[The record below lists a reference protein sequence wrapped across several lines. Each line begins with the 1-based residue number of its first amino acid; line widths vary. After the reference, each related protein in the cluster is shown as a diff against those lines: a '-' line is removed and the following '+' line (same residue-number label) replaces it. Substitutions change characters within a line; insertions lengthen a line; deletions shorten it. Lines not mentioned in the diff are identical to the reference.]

1 MMDFITTPLTT
12 AIVFYFIYRLF
23 ELFVRRSERMMYIS
37 KMRDNCPA
45 NLHLPDLWP
54 RRMGSFSALRAGC
67 LILGL
72 GLGLLAAFFINAMA
86 IPGYVTGEMLR
97 NTREIAGTTYGAC
110 TLIFGGAG
118 LIISYAIESHN
129 DRKHTE
135 RIKYDEPAEKADEAT
150 H

>member
-12 AIVFYFIYRLF
+12 VIVFYFIYRLF

-37 KMRDNCPA
+37 KMRDNSPA
-45 NLHLPDLWP
+45 NLRLPDLWP

-72 GLGLLAAFFINAMA
+72 GLGLLVAFFINAMA
-86 IPGYVTGEMLR
+86 LPGFTSGETSWEMR
-97 NTREIAGTTYGAC
+97 QVAGTTYGAC

-135 RIKYDEPAEKADEAT
+135 RIQYDEPAEKADEAT

>member
-45 NLHLPDLWP
+45 NLRLPDLWP

-72 GLGLLAAFFINAMA
+72 GLGLLVAFFINAMA
-86 IPGYVTGEMLR
+86 LPVFTSGE
-97 NTREIAGTTYGAC
+97 TH
-110 TLIFGGAG
+110 
-118 LIISYAIESHN
+118 S
-129 DRKHTE
+129 DKKHTE
-135 RIKYDEPAEKADEAT
+135 SSQHDKPAHEPDETT

>member
-1 MMDFITTPLTT
+1 MDFITTPLTT

-45 NLHLPDLWP
+45 NLRLPDLWP

-72 GLGLLAAFFINAMA
+72 GLGLLLAELLHLRDVRAGDKGLLARAADDQAADLVQIHH
-86 IPGYVTGEMLR
+86 R
-97 NTREIAGTTYGAC
+97 
-110 TLIFGGAG
+110 
-118 LIISYAIESHN
+118 
-129 DRKHTE
+129 DRRAPE
-135 RIKYDEPAEKADEAT
+135 N
-150 H
+150 

>member
-54 RRMGSFSALRAGC
+54 RRMGSFSALRVGC

-72 GLGLLAAFFINAMA
+72 GLGLLVAFFINAMA
-86 IPGYVTGEMLR
+86 LPGFTSGKTSWEMR
-97 NTREIAGTTYGAC
+97 QVVGTVYGAC
-110 TLIFGGAG
+110 VLIFGGAG
-118 LIISYAIESHN
+118 LIVSYAVENHS
-129 DRKHTE
+129 DKKHTE
-135 RIKYDEPAEKADEAT
+135 SSQHDEPAHEPDETT